1 MIPGFIVLE
10 GDVIGMK
17 GVYTIILAGGVGTRL
32 WPLSRTYY
40 PKQFLQVNGHSLF
53 QKTYLRAL
61 ENSEAGSVFV
71 VTNMLH
77 HFLVKN
83 QITELGYQISDD
95 QILLEPSGKN
105 TLPAITWGVKK
116 IAEKDKDASIFVFP
130 SDHQLGASAGEE
142 LIKAL
147 PLADNYIVTFGIVP
161 DSPHTGYGYIAPGT
175 QLGGG
180 YLVREFKEKP
190 DVKTAEQYVQ
200 DGYYWNSGMFLFS
213 APVFLSELR
222 TYQQEIADAF
232 EKELIWD
239 ELPSISIDYG
249 ILEHSDK
256 VAVVPLTSSWSDLG
270 NFNAWYEISGK
281 DACENTGNCVAI
293 ESCGNFVTTK
303 DRLTALIGIQ
313 DTVVVDTPDALLIC
327 RRDMAEKVGDMV
339 KDLKKQGN
347 PITEIHRLVYRPWG
361 SYLGL
366 ETGPGFQIKRL
377 TVNPGNRLSLQRHHH
392 RSEHWVVVHG
402 TADVELDG
410 THSFIRPGE
419 STFVPAGVM
428 HRLGNSGKIPLEVIE
443 VQIGEYLEEDDIE
456 RSEDDFKRV

>member
-1 MIPGFIVLE
+1 MNHT
-10 GDVIGMK
+10 
-17 GVYTIILAGGVGTRL
+17 YTIILAGGVGTRL

-53 QKTYLRAL
+53 QNTYLRAV
-61 ENSEAGSVFV
+61 EISDPGAIYV
-71 VTNMLH
+71 VTNELH

-83 QITELGYQISDD
+83 QIVELGYQIADE

-105 TLPAITWGVKK
+105 TLPAIVWGVTE
-116 IAEKDKDASIFVFP
+116 IEKKDASASIMVFP
-130 SDHQLGASAGEE
+130 SDHQLGATAGEE
-142 LIKAL
+142 LIQAI
-147 PLADNYIVTFGIVP
+147 PLSRDHIVTFGIIP
-161 DSPHTGYGYIAPGT
+161 SMPHTGYGYIAPGSP
-175 QLGGG
+175 LDGG
-180 YLVREFKEKP
+180 YQVKEFKEKP
-190 DVKTAEQYVQ
+190 DNITAQQYVQ
-200 DGYYWNSGMFLFS
+200 EGYFWNSGMFLFS
-213 APVFLSELR
+213 VPVFLNELR
-222 TYQQEIADAF
+222 RYQPEIADAF
-232 EKELIWD
+232 EKGVVWD

-249 ILEHSDK
+249 ILEHSEV

-270 NFNAWYEISGK
+270 NFNAWYEISEK
-281 DACENTGNCVAI
+281 DSCENSGNCVAI
-293 ESCGNFVTTK
+293 ESQGNFVNTK
-303 DRLTALIGIQ
+303 NRFTALIGIQ
-313 DTVVVDTPDALLIC
+313 DTIVVETCDALLVC
-327 RRDMAEKVGDMV
+327 RRDMAEKVGGLV
-339 KDLKKQGN
+339 KELKSEGN

-366 ETGPGFQIKRL
+366 ETGQGFQIKRL

-428 HRLGNSGKIPLEVIE
+428 HRLSNSGKIPLEVIE

-456 RSEDDFKRV
+456 RTEDDFKRK